1 MDEERMRILKML
13 EEGKISAEEA
23 AKLLEALGEEA
34 EARPAGKNLNELGPS
49 ACGATAAHVI
59 EGSGNVVTEERPMS
73 GFNRVSLTGSGELII
88 TQGKEESLTV
98 EADDSLMR
106 YIKTEIKGGML
117 ILGFT
122 NEAKNKSIRPTK
134 PIKFNLNVKEVTGLN
149 LSGSGS
155 INTPSLETDR
165 LEIVISGS
173 GDVRIDSLT
182 AQGLVARLSGSGQFN
197 LAGQAG
203 EQDIH
208 ISGSG
213 HYRAG
218 QLKSRTAMLGVIGS
232 GNATV
237 WVNDTLDVQISGS
250 GNVQYYGSPSV
261 SRKILGSGRLTSL
274 GNP

>member
-1 MDEERMRILKML
+1 MQILKMV
-13 EEGKISAEEA
+13 EEGKINAEEA
-23 AKLLEALGEEA
+23 AELLEALGVGA
-34 EARPAGKNLNELGPS
+34 EARPVGKNLNELGPS
-49 ACGATAAHVI
+49 ACGTIAAHVI
-59 EGSGNVVTEERPMS
+59 EGSGKVVTEERPVS
-73 GFNRVSLTGSGELII
+73 GVNRVSLTGSGELTI

-98 EADDSLMR
+98 ETDDGMMR
-106 YIKTEIKGGML
+106 YIKTGMKEGTL

-122 NEAKNKSIRPTK
+122 NEVKNKSIRPIK
-134 PIKFNLNVKEVTGLN
+134 PIKFNLNVRQIAGLN

-155 INTPSLETDR
+155 INTASLETDR

-182 AQGLVARLSGSGQFN
+182 AQELVARLSGSGQLN

-203 EQDIH
+203 EQDVR

-213 HYRAG
+213 RYRAG
-218 QLKSRTAMLGVIGS
+218 QLQSRTAMMEVSGS

-261 SRKILGSGRLTSL
+261 GRKISGSGRLTSL